1 MDWVSGSGNSP
12 SLVLLVVTVVVVLV
26 VVVIVV
32 VVIVVVLVVVVI
44 VVVVGVVVG
53 STLQVELLQAE
64 HWGLSR
70 QEAPLLV

>member
-32 VVIVVVLVVVVI
+32 VVG
-44 VVVVGVVVG
+44 VVGVVVG
-53 STLQVELLQAE
+53 STLQVELWQAE

>member
-1 MDWVSGSGNSP
+1 MDWVSRSGNSP

-32 VVIVVVLVVVVI
+32 VVG
-44 VVVVGVVVG
+44 VVGVVVG
-53 STLQVELLQAE
+53 STLQVELWQAE

>member
-32 VVIVVVLVVVVI
+32 VVVG
-44 VVVVGVVVG
+44 VVGVVVG
-53 STLQVELLQAE
+53 STLQVELWQAE